1 MNIND
6 FNYPYRKSM
15 WQHFHKFLINEN
27 FTIKD
32 YQPINEEI
40 NSDFEN
46 KKLRVRTFMMN
57 SDLGYGLVRFYDK
70 RWRTRPIIIGLVN
83 DWQDMEFAR
92 IEMFGQDG

>member
-1 MNIND
+1 M
-6 FNYPYRKSM
+6 
-15 WQHFHKFLINEN
+15 
-27 FTIKD
+27 
-32 YQPINEEI
+32 
-40 NSDFEN
+40 
-46 KKLRVRTFMMN
+46 VRTFMMN